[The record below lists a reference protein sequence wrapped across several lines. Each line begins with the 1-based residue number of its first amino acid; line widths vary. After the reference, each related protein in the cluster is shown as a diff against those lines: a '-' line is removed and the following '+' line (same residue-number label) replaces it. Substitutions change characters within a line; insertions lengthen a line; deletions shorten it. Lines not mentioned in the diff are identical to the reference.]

1 MRTVRTACLLP
12 IAILAVAC
20 VSKKEKARTDSLR
33 AITEEQ
39 LELTTTLSAQKD
51 SLTRIIIDA
60 DGFIMNIDSQIR
72 TVKGLPAGKRVR
84 QKPESPLEEQVE
96 RRKEVMARVAALV
109 DRAKTTATQ
118 LNASRERE
126 KTLLG
131 EKEALEK
138 ERESLQQQL
147 ADATQRMSD
156 DESMVA
162 ELGETIER
170 QQERIMELESRIDTL
185 IAESTTIA
193 KTHYRAYYVVG
204 TEDEL
209 IEKGIIE
216 REGGANLIIA
226 RPGRTLTPARGLN
239 PTLFI
244 PIDQREVREIAVP
257 DTTKRYRI
265 ISRQSLDNA
274 EVRERDKTTFT
285 GNLRIANSEQFWA
298 SSRYL
303 ILVQR

>member
-1 MRTVRTACLLP
+1 MRIARNVRLLS
-12 IAILAVAC
+12 IALLAVAC
-20 VSKKEKARTDSLR
+20 VSPKEKARTDSLR
-33 AITEEQ
+33 GITVEE

-51 SLTRIIIDA
+51 SLTRIIFDA
-60 DGFIMNIDSQIR
+60 DNFIMSIDSQIR
-72 TVKGLPAGKRVR
+72 TVKGLPAAKRVR
-84 QKPESPLEEQVE
+84 QKPESPIEEQLQ
-96 RRKEVMARVAALV
+96 RRQEVLARVNALV

-118 LNASRERE
+118 LAASRERE
-126 KTLLG
+126 KVLTG

-138 ERESLQQQL
+138 ERSALQQQVL
-147 ADATQRMSD
+147 DATQRMSD
-156 DESMVA
+156 DETMVA

-170 QQERIMELESRIDTL
+170 QQERIMELETRIDEL

-209 IEKGIIE
+209 IEKGIVE

-226 RPGRTLTPARGLN
+226 RPGRTLNPARGLN
-239 PTLFI
+239 PTLFTA
-244 PIDQREVREIAVP
+244 IDQREVREITVP

-265 ISRQSLDNA
+265 VSRQSLDA
-274 EVRERDKTTFT
+274 AQVRERDKTTFS
-285 GNLRIANSEQFWA
+285 GNLRIADAEQFWA
-298 SSRYL
+298 PSRYL